1 MQKWVFYTFS
11 SLNFDRPIPSRHH
24 LKAQLDPQNAGVLVV
39 MIEGASGQR
48 GIGADEISRRLE
60 RDDEGCTIM

>member
-1 MQKWVFYTFS
+1 MGILHVLFLELS
-11 SLNFDRPIPSRHH
+11 PIHPSRHH
-24 LKAQLDPQNAGVLVV
+24 LKAQLDPQNAGVLIV